1 MKTPNRVADVCAFI
15 IVALSVVAFFFVS
28 GCGNQ
33 ALKANAVIA
42 SGMLSVQEESNPVIR
57 RARVAALLEAAE
69 QAHEGG
75 LALGETLA
83 RVEETK
89 EEWTCAIDGHALY
102 SAAVTSYIEVLALVN
117 AGAPFDIVTLIRFG
131 VRALSSWRAL
141 DSCLESLGVDFPT
154 PDFVNLIPLSWEER
168 ETDE

>member
-1 MKTPNRVADVCAFI
+1 MRLANRVADAF
-15 IVALSVVAFFFVS
+15 ALLMIAIMVVGFFFVS
-28 GCGNQ
+28 GCGNG
-33 ALKANAVIA
+33 ALKVNAVIA
-42 SGMLSVQEESNPVIR
+42 SGMLSVEEESNPVIR

-69 QAHEGG
+69 QAHEQG

-89 EEWTCAIDGHALY
+89 EAWTCAIDGHALY

-117 AGAPFDIVTLIRFG
+117 AGAPFDVAALVQFG
-131 VRALSSWRAL
+131 MRALSSWRAL
-141 DSCLESLGVDFPT
+141 DSCLGSLGVDFPT
-154 PDFVNLIPLSWEER
+154 PEFVSLIPLSWEER